1 MSAPGATRP
10 ARTSSRSHS
19 PTETARHGGEAWPT
33 ISTTTFSSATAHV
46 GKSGLAERLVNRRFV
61 PTKSS
66 HARKAYVLESEVVQ
80 GPGGVSVN
88 QETVLWDLA
97 GQPAYRLVHQ
107 LSMEDAA
114 LACVLFDCRN
124 ETNPFE
130 GATYWSLPSGL
141 RNHGKG
147 AVRFAAEEV
156 RRPRRGRMA
165 GKAPAA
171 LSETI
176 SFIIP
181 PSVLPGACRVLKC
194 FSSGVASC
202 GTKTRS
208 TSARRRS
215 P

>member
-1 MSAPGATRP
+1 M
-10 ARTSSRSHS
+10 
-19 PTETARHGGEAWPT
+19 
-33 ISTTTFSSATAHV
+33 
-46 GKSGLAERLVNRRFV
+46 NRRFV

-147 AVRFAAEEV
+147 AVRFAVKKFGVRDVAEWQGK
-156 RRPRRGRMA
+156 RPR
-165 GKAPAA
+165 P
-171 LSETI
+171 
-176 SFIIP
+176 
-181 PSVLPGACRVLKC
+181 
-194 FSSGVASC
+194 
-202 GTKTRS
+202 
-208 TSARRRS
+208 
-215 P
+215 